1 MTDAWFVASNPESK
15 TSVQWHSCSCTISRI
30 SPPNQWSMFSSS
42 GFWCRLSLLDF
53 WRPSPGCWS
62 LGSQWFAVSPL
73 LFFTRPD
80 ARVIGRNQ
88 HAKRLGGGISFPRIY
103 PLTPKVIR
111 KWETWNAYVPS
122 EPKVYK
128 FAVLWWKDRLLSIII
143 FQKQVV
149 FLPKVRVFLKIAE
162 NLMFPWFWK
171 WS

>member
-42 GFWCRLSLLDF
+42 GFWCCLSLLDF

-73 LFFTRPD
+73 LVFTRPD

-103 PLTPKVIR
+103 PLATPKVIR

-122 EPKVYK
+122 EPKVYN
-128 FAVLWWKDRLLSIII
+128 FAALWWKDRLLKAYLSYFIKRSS
-143 FQKQVV
+143 FCQKFV
-149 FLPKVRVFLKIAE
+149 F
-162 NLMFPWFWK
+162 
-171 WS
+171 S